1 MSRDIHQ
8 HWTVKGEDAS
18 SEVSDSPSLQDQV
31 IQTMEDDRVVQREEK
46 TEKKGK
52 SIPVSRGRSSTLFS
66 NALFGMAGV
75 AMLLFVFIQGVS
87 FIQADLTSE
96 FEAEGGRAT
105 VNIASDTTDPPDT
118 VADEIPLPSI
128 GSPAPTTTVRDPVPH
143 PTMTGPSNPPSVRQP
158 VANAPAVTPTPTPVP
173 TPTPAPAPVP
183 APKPVVQKTPL
194 LDVSRML
201 TSAPSVSA
209 FPLKVNRFT
218 VGSGLVPEFSPT
230 AQIPVHIIRKV
241 QQRVHATVA
250 REATWHAAA
259 PTVGHTLATR
269 QPQTG
274 PGLWIAGFITLLFLP
289 LALRKKRGA

>member
-18 SEVSDSPSLQDQV
+18 SGASDTPSLQDQV
-31 IQTMEDDRVVQREEK
+31 IQTMEDDQVVQREEK

-52 SIPVSRGRSSTLFS
+52 RVPVSRGRSSTLFS
-66 NALFGMAGV
+66 NAIFGMAGV
-75 AMLLFVFIQGVS
+75 AMLLFVFVQGVS
-87 FIQADLTSE
+87 FIQADLTTQ

-118 VADEIPLPSI
+118 ITDEIPLPSI
-128 GSPAPTTTVRDPVPH
+128 GSPTTTTVQNPVPH
-143 PTMTGPSNPPSVRQP
+143 PTMTGPGNLPSVRQP
-158 VANAPAVTPTPTPVP
+158 VANVPAVTPTTIPAPTPAP
-173 TPTPAPAPVP
+173 TPTPTP

-194 LDVSRML
+194 LAVSRML

-218 VGSGLVPEFSPT
+218 VGSGLVPQFSPT
-230 AQIPVHIIRKV
+230 SQIPVHIIRKT
-241 QQRVHATVA
+241 QQRVHA
-250 REATWHAAA
+250 AA
-259 PTVGHTLATR
+259 PTGRTLATR

-274 PGLWIAGFITLLFLP
+274 PGLWIASFITLMFLP
-289 LALRKKRGA
+289 LVLRKKKAN